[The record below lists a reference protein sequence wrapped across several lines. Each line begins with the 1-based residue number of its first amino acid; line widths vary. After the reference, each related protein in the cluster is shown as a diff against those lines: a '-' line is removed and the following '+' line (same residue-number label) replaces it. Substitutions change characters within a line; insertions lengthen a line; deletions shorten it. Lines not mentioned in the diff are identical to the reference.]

1 MTHVSEGVLQ
11 ALLDDELEPEARAE
25 VMDHLAVCQ
34 ACAAELDTL
43 RGAAE
48 LFSRAVQALDD
59 PAAEVV
65 LRRRL
70 KRRAMFAWSLGSLA
84 RAAVLVL
91 GFAAVASAALPSSPV
106 RGWAVAAWG
115 RAAELFGRGGSAQ
128 AAAQERVQQP
138 VTKAPPAGVSIL
150 PADGRVRIVLTGPAP
165 ESRIHVQLVD
175 EPRAAVQATGGA
187 ATARFRI
194 GTGRIEV
201 VGGGAGDVHIEVP
214 RGAQDVQVEV
224 DGKPYVV
231 KQGTDLRV
239 LAPVVDSTG
248 PEVILRA
255 KPLR

>member
-25 VMDHLAVCQ
+25 VMDHLTVCQ
-34 ACAAELDTL
+34 ACAVELDTL

-59 PAAEVV
+59 PAADAV

-70 KRRAMFAWSLGSLA
+70 QGRARFAWSLGSLA

-91 GFAAVASAALPSSPV
+91 GFAAVASAALPGSPV

-115 RAAELFGRGGSAQ
+115 RAAELFGRGGSA
-128 AAAQERVQQP
+128 AAQERVQEP

-150 PADGRVRIVLTGPAP
+150 PAAGRVRIVLTGPAP

-194 GTGRIEV
+194 GAGRIEV

-214 RGAQDVQVEV
+214 RGARDVQVEV

-239 LAPVVDSTG
+239 LAPVVDSAG